1 MRRIAPIV
9 LALALFY
16 APAALAAEPAR
27 LVFAAPTRA
36 GEEWSARRLFNAALR
51 AEERGNL
58 MAACQLFMA
67 SRLAPRAS
75 FADVLYARGA
85 ALRLVR
91 LLAGRDDDAA
101 LASALIIEDRGE
113 TSDLGPLIRS
123 LMRRL
128 EAGKPEVELLSGTI
142 ASLRYVP
149 KTEHVTMELELDG
162 GDRRVI
168 EAEAPVAPFS
178 AGNRVTTLVRR
189 VAGRAQA
196 SLHLVALGRER
207 LDGWVLLRV
216 RDLPG
221 DPFDAEGSMIGR
233 R

>member
-1 MRRIAPIV
+1 LRRIAPIV

-128 EAGKPEVELLSGTI
+128 RPEPEVDVQHHRP
-142 ASLRYVP
+142 LRYAP
-149 KTEHVTMELELDG
+149 KTEHVTMELRLDG
-162 GDRRVI
+162 GD
-168 EAEAPVAPFS
+168 
-178 AGNRVTTLVRR
+178 G
-189 VAGRAQA
+189 G
-196 SLHLVALGRER
+196 
-207 LDGWVLLRV
+207 
-216 RDLPG
+216 
-221 DPFDAEGSMIGR
+221 
-233 R
+233 